1 MKQMKN
7 LKFIYCIL
15 VGMIIVSCT
24 DQSTF
29 RNPAIHELEN
39 GSFVEWQT
47 VPPTSFDSVE
57 GFAISG
63 SLQDVNSN
71 TSSYS
76 LSVEA
81 KIDGAIVSA
90 EDFYTV
96 NSFPAEVNIT
106 VTDIATALG
115 LTTSDISMGDFFQFY
130 GKTTRNDGTVFYGTS
145 PDYGSHQDNSKIG
158 YTQSNLNL
166 NASYTSA
173 MSFNAILACPI
184 PNNMFVGTY
193 NMTVDPENIL
203 FGVPSYYSDVDV
215 EVQIFEGSVYQ
226 RYFEVDFF
234 PDFGFDTNSPFI
246 LDFIC
251 GGVDANAYI
260 AYGLGCSGSLYAQGD
275 GNFTT
280 YDEADDSVIT
290 ITVTDNAGSDCGG
303 GPVAQTITLTKI

>member
-15 VGMIIVSCT
+15 SLMIVVSCT
-24 DQSTF
+24 DESTF
-29 RNPAIHELEN
+29 SNPAIHELEN

-47 VPPTSFDSVE
+47 LPPTSFDSVE

-63 SLQDVNSN
+63 SLHDVNSN

-81 KIDGAIVSA
+81 KIDGAIISA

-96 NSFPAEVNIT
+96 TSFPADVNIT
-106 VTDIATALG
+106 VSEIATALG
-115 LTTSDISMGDFFQFY
+115 LSTTDISMGDFFQFY
-130 GKTTRNDGTVFYGTS
+130 GKATRNDGTVFYGTG
-145 PDYGSHQDNSKIG
+145 PDYGSHQDNTNVG

-184 PNNMFVGTY
+184 PNNMFVGSY

-203 FGVPSYYSDVDV
+203 FGVPSYYSNVDV
-215 EVQIFEGSVYQ
+215 EVQIYEGSVYQ

-280 YDEADDSVIT
+280 YDANDDSVIT

-303 GPVAQTITLTKI
+303 APVAQTITLTKI

>member
-1 MKQMKN
+1 MKN

-15 VGMIIVSCT
+15 TVMIIVSCT

-29 RNPAIHELEN
+29 RNPAIHQLEN
-39 GSFVEWQT
+39 GAFVEWDV
-47 VPPTSFDSVE
+47 VPAASYDSVE
-57 GFAISG
+57 GFSITG
-63 SLQDVNSN
+63 NLNDVNGN

-76 LSVEA
+76 MSMTA
-81 KIDGAIVSA
+81 KISGNLIDV
-90 EDFYTV
+90 EDFYEV
-96 NSFPAEVNIT
+96 SSFPATVNIT
-106 VTDIATALG
+106 VDDIATALG
-115 LTTSDISMGDFFQFY
+115 LTAADISMGDFFQFY
-130 GKTTRNDGTVFYGTS
+130 GKTTRTDGTVFYGTG
-145 PDYGSHQDNSKIG
+145 PDYGEHQDNTNIG

-173 MSFNAILACPI
+173 MSFSAILACPI

-193 NMTVDPENIL
+193 NMTVNPENIL

-251 GGVDANAYI
+251 GGVDANSYI

-275 GNFTT
+275 GVFTD
-280 YDEADDSVIT
+280 YDPADDSVIT

-303 GPVAQTITLTKI
+303 APVAQTITLTKI